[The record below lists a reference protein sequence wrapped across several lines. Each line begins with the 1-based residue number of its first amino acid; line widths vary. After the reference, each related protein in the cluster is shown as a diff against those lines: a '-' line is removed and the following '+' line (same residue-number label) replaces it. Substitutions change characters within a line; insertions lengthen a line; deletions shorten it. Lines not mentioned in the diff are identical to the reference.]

1 METLGVVFLG
11 VIALTSVVQAAF
23 LIGLAR
29 EGRKLGRRL
38 EEIERRF
45 ETELQPSLRSLS
57 RLSKNLAEV
66 SEIVSL
72 QARRVDLFMA
82 DTIDKLEDATRTLR
96 QVVQKPLGTL
106 LDITALLKGI
116 RKGVEIYRRL
126 GGMESEHRG
135 GPRRYADDE
144 HLFI

>member
-11 VIALTSVVQAAF
+11 VIAVSSAIQAVF
-23 LIGLAR
+23 LVRLGL
-29 EGRKLGRRL
+29 EGKKLGQRL

-45 ETELQPSLRSLS
+45 ETELQPSLR
-57 RLSKNLAEV
+57 NLAKVSQNVAEV
-66 SEIVSL
+66 AEIVAL
-72 QARRVDLFMA
+72 QTRRVDLFMA
-82 DTIDKLEDATRTLR
+82 DTIDKLEDATGVVR
-96 QVVQKPLGTL
+96 QVMMRPMSAL

-135 GPRRYADDE
+135 GARRYADDE